1 MRYLSTKQKFS
12 GILFIIISAASF
24 GVMPVLARIAYE
36 AKADPLTVLFL
47 RFGIAAIVMLAI
59 LFATKT
65 SLPRGL
71 LLLELI
77 LLGAIAYVGESLAY
91 FMALSYASAGLV
103 ALLLYV
109 YPALVTTLSAIFLK
123 EHLTTMK
130 VVALFLAL
138 SGTALTIQITSG
150 GKFVGVLLGI
160 VAAVDYAIYIVL
172 GSRIVKRS
180 GSIGSTTIIIVSTA
194 AVYAVVAPIHGLSFP
209 VSIQGWFAIVAIAL
223 ISTVVSFMT
232 FFAGLKRIGP
242 TTAST
247 LSTFEPIV
255 AVALAAVVLGETIT
269 PVQALGGALI
279 LVAVVI
285 LSRNE
290 LRRDRQA
297 KAQQEAEEAEHF
309 GEPEQESPNIS
320 HTELTAAHPDAD
332 QVEAR

>member
-1 MRYLSTKQKFS
+1 MKAGPMGYQSTRRKS
-12 GILFIIISAASF
+12 GGILLIIISAASF

-36 AKADPLTVLFL
+36 AKAAPLTVLFL
-47 RFGIAAIVMLAI
+47 RFGIAAVVMFAI
-59 LFATKT
+59 LFASKT
-65 SLPRGL
+65 PPPRGL
-71 LLLELI
+71 LLLELM

-91 FMALSYASAGLV
+91 FMALTYASPGLV

-109 YPALVTTLSAIFLK
+109 YPALVTTLSALFLK

-130 VVALFLAL
+130 IVALFLAL

-160 VAAVDYAIYIVL
+160 AAAVDYAIYIVL

-180 GSIGSTTIIIVSTA
+180 GPVGSTAIIIASTA
-194 AVYAVVAPIHGLSFP
+194 AVYAVIAPIHGLSLP
-209 VSIQGWFAIVAIAL
+209 VSVQGWFAIVAIAL
-223 ISTVVSFMT
+223 VSTVVSFLT

-269 PVQALGGALI
+269 PAQALGGALI
-279 LVAVVI
+279 LLAVVI

-290 LRRDRQA
+290 LRREKLAR
-297 KAQQEAEEAEHF
+297 AQVPTDSSGGTGDESVEERDERF
-309 GEPEQESPNIS
+309 V
-320 HTELTAAHPDAD
+320 AAIPDS
-332 QVEAR
+332 

>member
-1 MRYLSTKQKFS
+1 MQHTLLTQRFS
-12 GILFIIISAASF
+12 GILFIIISAISF
-24 GVMPVLARIAYE
+24 GAMPVFARLAYE

-59 LFATKT
+59 LFASKT
-65 SLPRGL
+65 PFPRGL
-71 LLLELI
+71 LLIELI

-91 FMALSYASAGLV
+91 FTALTMASPGLV
-103 ALLLYV
+103 ALLLYI
-109 YPALVTTLSAIFLK
+109 YPALVTTLSAVFLK
-123 EHLTTMK
+123 EHLTTIK
-130 VVALFLAL
+130 IVALFLAL

-150 GKFVGVLLGI
+150 GSIVGILLGI
-160 VAAVDYAIYIVL
+160 AAAVDYAIYILL

-180 GSIGSTTIIIVSTA
+180 GPIGSTAIIIASTA
-194 AVYAVVAPIHGLSFP
+194 GVYAIIAPIHGLSFP
-209 VSIQGWFAIVAIAL
+209 IDVQGWVAIVAIAL
-223 ISTVVSFMT
+223 ISTVLAFVT

-255 AVALAAVVLGETIT
+255 AVALAAIVLGETIT

-290 LRRDRQA
+290 LRRDKQA
-297 KAQQEAEEAEHF
+297 KTLEDVSNREEAVEENADAQATH
-309 GEPEQESPNIS
+309 
-320 HTELTAAHPDAD
+320 AATT
-332 QVEAR
+332 

>member
-1 MRYLSTKQKFS
+1 MKAGAMGYQTTRQKFS

-47 RFGIAAIVMLAI
+47 RFGIAAIVMFAI
-59 LFATKT
+59 LFASKT
-65 SLPRGL
+65 PLPRGL

-91 FMALSYASAGLV
+91 FLALTYASPGLV

-109 YPALVTTLSAIFLK
+109 YPALVTTLSALFLK

-130 VVALFLAL
+130 IVALFLAL

-150 GKFVGVLLGI
+150 GKFVGILLGI
-160 VAAVDYAIYIVL
+160 AAAVDYAIYIVL

-180 GSIGSTTIIIVSTA
+180 GSVGSTAVIIASTA
-194 AVYAVVAPIHGLSFP
+194 AVYAVIAPVHGLAFP
-209 VSIQGWFAIVAIAL
+209 VSVQGWFAIVAIAL
-223 ISTVVSFMT
+223 VSTVVSFLT

-290 LRRDRQA
+290 LRREKQA
-297 KAQQEAEEAEHF
+297 RAQMPTDSS
-309 GEPEQESPNIS
+309 GGTGDES
-320 HTELTAAHPDAD
+320 
-332 QVEAR
+332 VEARDERFVAAIPDS

>member
-1 MRYLSTKQKFS
+1 MKERSMQHKLLTQRSS
-12 GILFIIISAASF
+12 GILFIIISAISF
-24 GVMPVLARIAYE
+24 GAMPIFARIAYE

-47 RFGIAAIVMLAI
+47 RFGIAAVIMFAI
-59 LFATKT
+59 LFASKT
-65 SLPRGL
+65 PLPRGL
-71 LLLELI
+71 LLVELI

-91 FMALSYASAGLV
+91 FTALTMASAGLV
-103 ALLLYV
+103 ALLLYI
-109 YPALVTTLSAIFLK
+109 YPALVTTISAIFLK

-130 VVALFLAL
+130 IVALFLAL

-150 GKFVGVLLGI
+150 GSIVGILLGI
-160 VAAVDYAIYIVL
+160 AAAVDYAIYILL

-180 GSIGSTTIIIVSTA
+180 GSIGSTAVIIASTA
-194 AVYAVVAPIHGLSFP
+194 GVYAIIAPIHGLTFP
-209 VSIQGWFAIVAIAL
+209 VDVQGWVAILAIAL
-223 ISTVVSFMT
+223 VSTVLAFVT

-279 LVAVVI
+279 LAAVVI

-290 LRRDRQA
+290 LRRDKQT
-297 KAQQEAEEAEHF
+297 KTLEDVDEDGCEEAVE
-309 GEPEQESPNIS
+309 ESTN
-320 HTELTAAHPDAD
+320 
-332 QVEAR
+332 ARATHVVTTKSYP